1 MQTIPLCV
9 REGRPG
15 WWGQRKAVL
24 RDRELPD
31 NSQTLRLGV
40 GPVASPAYD
49 TKCLFLRVSTT
60 CSGSTFQVPATFLS
74 PTLSCSQNLACA
86 QLTFP
91 LHHLLGHLF
100 PIPSAFIQ
108 HAAVSMKTGLYP
120 ACSFL
125 IALNCVTHTL
135 SQIPGLC
142 LGMSLKLTVAPGKG
156 VFVTE
161 KCFML
166 YSIQHC

>member
-40 GPVASPAYD
+40 GPVVSPAYD

-91 LHHLLGHLF
+91 LYHLLGHLF

-108 HAAVSMKTGLYP
+108 HAAVHTFHENWSLP
-120 ACSFL
+120 SLF
-125 IALNCVTHTL
+125 ISNCFK
-135 SQIPGLC
+135 LC
-142 LGMSLKLTVAPGKG
+142 LSLTSCHRFQACVLA
-156 VFVTE
+156 
-161 KCFML
+161 CL
-166 YSIQHC
+166 